1 MSSQINLTR
10 GEELIV
16 IIRGLT
22 RINAI
27 TIHVISFIICSISLL
42 EVSDCCLTPTQ
53 QSCSYIMA
61 RTVNFQW
68 DDDDVRF
75 LLDQNTFFF
84 IFLVL
89 VHWNNSPRID
99 KQSKIHNTICVR
111 HHYAQTN
118 TNNVNKTWAPT
129 NNWR

>member
-16 IIRGLT
+16 IIRGLS

-61 RTVNFQW
+61 KTVNSQW

-75 LLDQNTFFF
+75 LLDQNALFF

-89 VHWNNSPRID
+89 AHWNNSPRID
-99 KQSKIHNTICVR
+99 KQSKKHNTICVR

-118 TNNVNKTWAPT
+118 TNNINKTWAPT
-129 NNWR
+129 NNCG